1 MIHDAQASW
10 SLLSTPSIALAEL
23 SLEVPYSRDLWRA
36 RDEYEWREIWL
47 RKQPSI
53 SQLLPSFLSCVHDL
67 ELLRGAEGCI
77 DVELTMVAITHST
90 WSVISDYRR
99 LDVVFKTKG
108 WDGSEDTEPWKRDIC
123 LLLDQF
129 GTYGTSQEA
138 FIIRELFRMSLFV
151 SQEDLHT
158 FAGRRGLEEAHRVY
172 PILKKWFCSRSAR
185 QAIAHAGQVIRAANT
200 APFNRLRDFYAAGL
214 YHCALCLWVYGI
226 CAIGSGYENAAGSNG
241 THLNEK
247 IWLDSD
253 QTAEVQRFVQTGRGT
268 PWIKGFDQTN
278 GHSLFNPQEI
288 MDTVLFSMENCCSG
302 GLGFVPP
309 IVENLGIVM
318 KDLGSAAWIVSS
330 QSLRSTL
337 PLPVP
342 A

>member
-1 MIHDAQASW
+1 M
-10 SLLSTPSIALAEL
+10 
-23 SLEVPYSRDLWRA
+23 
-36 RDEYEWREIWL
+36 
-47 RKQPSI
+47 
-53 SQLLPSFLSCVHDL
+53 
-67 ELLRGAEGCI
+67 EGFI
-77 DVELTMVAITHST
+77 DVELTMIAIIHST

-99 LDVVFKTKG
+99 LDVVFKTKLRE
-108 WDGSEDTEPWKRDIC
+108 GSEDTEPWKRDISR
-123 LLLDQF
+123 LLSQF
-129 GTYGTSQEA
+129 GTYGVSQES
-138 FIIRELFRMSLFV
+138 FIIRELFSMSLFV

-172 PILKKWFCSRSAR
+172 PILKKWYSSRTAR

-214 YHCALCLWVYGI
+214 YHCALCLWVYGV
-226 CAIGSGYENAAGSNG
+226 CAIGSGEAGPDG
-241 THLNEK
+241 LYPNEK
-247 IWLDSD
+247 VWLDSE
-253 QTAEVQRFVQTGRGT
+253 QTAEMQRFVQTGRGT
-268 PWIKGFDQTN
+268 PWIKGIDQTD
-278 GHSLFNPQEI
+278 GHSLFNPKEI

-337 PLPVP
+337 PLPVL